1 MRVKIV
7 KNILDGNNKF
17 LIWEINWKEKK
28 TLTKEKK
35 EWRLKWKKKNYKL
48 GLKSKIKNNETFI
61 KISRKNIKKH
71 KNKDQ
76 I

>member
-7 KNILDGNNKF
+7 KNILDGKNKF
-17 LIWEINWKEKK
+17 LIWEINWKKNINKRKK
-28 TLTKEKK
+28 RINTKIK
-35 EWRLKWKKKNYKL
+35 KKKNYKL

-61 KISRKNIKKH
+61 KISRKKIKKH
-71 KNKDQ
+71 QNKDQ

>member
-7 KNILDGNNKF
+7 KNILDGKNKF

-35 EWRLKWKKKNYKL
+35 EWRLKWKKKKL
-48 GLKSKIKNNETFI
+48 
-61 KISRKNIKKH
+61 
-71 KNKDQ
+71 
-76 I
+76 

>member
-35 EWRLKWKKKNYKL
+35 RMKTKMKKNKL
-48 GLKSKIKNNETFI
+48 
-61 KISRKNIKKH
+61 
-71 KNKDQ
+71 
-76 I
+76 

>member
-1 MRVKIV
+1 M
-7 KNILDGNNKF
+7 
-17 LIWEINWKEKK
+17 K
-28 TLTKEKK
+28 TKMK
-35 EWRLKWKKKNYKL
+35 KKKNYKL

-61 KISRKNIKKH
+61 KISRKKIKKH